1 MNWGLLPL
9 GIVCVAALV
18 AFLWIAYLDGCA
30 VMRIE
35 RWGGSMTTEEFN
47 AHLAKKKAGQ
57 TPVVN
62 RSVRV
67 PINYPACE

>member
-1 MNWGLLPL
+1 MHWGLLPL

-35 RWGGSMTTEEFN
+35 AMSSMTTAEFN
-47 AHLAKKKAGQ
+47 AHLAKKKAGRHQ
-57 TPVVN
+57 
-62 RSVRV
+62 
-67 PINYPACE
+67 